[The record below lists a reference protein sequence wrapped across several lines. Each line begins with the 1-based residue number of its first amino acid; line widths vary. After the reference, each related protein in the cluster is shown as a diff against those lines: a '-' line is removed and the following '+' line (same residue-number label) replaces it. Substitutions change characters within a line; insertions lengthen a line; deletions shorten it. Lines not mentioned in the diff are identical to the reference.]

1 MRSAEIFAAFTFSSV
16 FGGIVGAA
24 DRSSRASIAQR
35 FGGLDAEHITK
46 GLGIECAIFEK
57 IRCD

>member
-1 MRSAEIFAAFTFSSV
+1 V

-35 FGGLDAEHITK
+35 FVGFDVEHITK

-57 IRCD
+57 TLCG